1 MTVAVGIGLG
11 TTNSVIAATEAG
23 KPTVVPNAEGSR
35 TTPSVVAFTTQGER
49 LVGQL
54 GRRQAGLH
62 PDVIRMFVALGILDA
77 AADSAGALWFGPD
90 QLAALARVQRLR
102 SAFRLTYA
110 AIGLVTD
117 LLDRISALDAALRR
131 ARRPGGG

>member
-1 MTVAVGIGLG
+1 MTVAVGSDLG
-11 TTNSVIAATEAG
+11 TTNPVVAATDTG
-23 KPTVVPNAEGSR
+23 KPTVVPNAERSR
-35 TTPSVVAFTTQGER
+35 TTPSAVAFTPRRER

-54 GRRQAGLH
+54 ARRHAGMY
-62 PDVIRMFVALGILDA
+62 PDVIRKFLALGILDA

-102 SAFRLTYA
+102 SAFRLNYA

-117 LLDRISALDAALRR
+117 LLDRISALESALRG
-131 ARRPGGG
+131 ARRLGGG